1 MIPAVHRRGT
11 NVARLLGY
19 LFGAGRREEHENPHL
34 VAAWTGAGPLANLEP
49 PISGTG
55 RPDVRRL
62 ADVLNQPVQ
71 AGLKPP
77 PWTVW
82 HTSIRTHPSDRTL
95 SDEQWGHIATEVMNA
110 VGLARHGDVR
120 AVRWLAVRHAD
131 DHIHLVAT
139 LVRQDRRTAWGWQ
152 DKLSTQSICREL
164 EERYGLYRVA
174 PPGQGSRR
182 WPTPA
187 EWNKTTRLTTGPAT
201 ITTAAAART
210 SSLRGSSV
218 APREQLRRQVRRVAA
233 AATSETDFFTRL
245 EHAGV
250 KVRLRYS
257 ARRPGEVT
265 GYAVG
270 VDGHVTAE
278 GATVWYGGGKLAADL
293 TLPKL
298 RTRWDSSAA
307 PPEAGGGEPARTAGL
322 SFPPAGVYRRA
333 EKVVRDAAAALRATR
348 NPAQAAGIAQAAAD
362 LLTTAA
368 HRWEGGRAG
377 LLSEAAELFDRVVHD
392 QRVHTAGRSVHA
404 ARLRGMARLIAL
416 TAATGGDNRT
426 AAVLF
431 VTMAGFV
438 DAMADLRQ
446 AQQRLHQVQTARD
459 AAQRLRNWTPP
470 PAAAVTAPAAP
481 GNRSRMRPAPRPGTS
496 TSRHQP

>member
-19 LFGAGRREEHENPHL
+19 LFGPGRREEHENPHL
-34 VAAWTGAGPLANLEP
+34 VAAWTGAGPLADLEP

-62 ADVLNQPVQ
+62 ADLLNQPVR

-77 PWTVW
+77 PLTVW
-82 HTSIRTHPSDRTL
+82 HTSIRTHPTDRVLT
-95 SDEQWGHIATEVMNA
+95 DKEWGHIAAEVMNA
-110 VGLARHGDVR
+110 VGLARHGDDR
-120 AVRWLAVRHAD
+120 AVRWLAVRHAE

-152 DKLSTQSICREL
+152 DKLNTQRICREL
-164 EERYGLYRVA
+164 EEHYDLYRVA

-187 EWNKTTRLTTGPAT
+187 EWNKTTRLNQRAT
-201 ITTAAAART
+201 TTAATAGASR
-210 SSLRGSSV
+210 RRRQV
-218 APREQLRRQVRRVAA
+218 PPREHLRRQVRRVAA
-233 AATSETDFFTRL
+233 AATGEADFFTRL
-245 EHAGV
+245 EQAGV
-250 KVRLRYS
+250 KVRVRYS
-257 ARRPGEVT
+257 VRRPGEVT

-270 VDGHVTAE
+270 MDGHVTAE
-278 GATVWYGGGKLAADL
+278 GATVWYGGGKLAADP

-298 RTRWDSSAA
+298 RTRWDSPAM
-307 PPEAGGGEPARTAGL
+307 PPEAGGGGPARTAGL
-322 SFPPAGVYRRA
+322 SFPPAGVYSRA

-348 NPAQAAGIAQAAAD
+348 DPAQAAGIAQAAAD

-368 HRWEGGRAG
+368 HRWEGRRGG
-377 LLSEAAELFDRVVHD
+377 PLSQAAELFDRVVHD
-392 QRVHTAGRSVHA
+392 QRVHTAGRDVHA

-431 VTMAGFV
+431 LTMAGFI

-446 AQQRLHQVQTARD
+446 AQQRLHQVHAARD
-459 AAQRLRNWTPP
+459 AAQRLRSWTPP

-481 GNRSRMRPAPRPGTS
+481 GSRSRLRPAPRPGS
-496 TSRHQP
+496 SASRHQP